1 MNEEQKASKHKKWM
15 DFLLGNKKN
24 GWEDFFGLRGNFNV
38 MNWGKMEGE
47 IGEIFVGI
55 WRKFDGKLRMKLAHN
70 YLAYLKKPPQK
81 IHKYKITLQNE
92 NENKKREFGRIK
104 NKTKKND
111 ELQQKI

>member
-1 MNEEQKASKHKKWM
+1 M
-15 DFLLGNKKN
+15 DGFLLGYKKMDEKTFSDCVAILMRRM
-24 GWEDFFGLRGNFNV
+24 G
-38 MNWGKMEGE
+38 GKKEKL
-47 IGEIFVGI
+47 GEIFDGI

-70 YLAYLKKPPQK
+70 FLAYFKKNTQK